1 MNSIEEFIDSL
12 PPKERVIVK
21 LLREIILDVDPRITE
36 KLSYG
41 VPYYS
46 RKRRICFIW
55 PQSAAYGPKDALVS
69 FGLCYGHMLSNEQ
82 GVLLSEGRTQVSII
96 KYSILS
102 EIDAPVVNA
111 ILQEALLVD
120 DLPFSATKQNS
131 KTQIR

>member
-1 MNSIEEFIDSL
+1 MNGIEEFFDSL
-12 PPKERVIVK
+12 PSKERVIVK

-55 PQSAAYGPKDALVS
+55 PQSAPYGPKDALVS

-96 KYSILS
+96 KYSNLS
-102 EIDAPVVNA
+102 EIKVPTVNA
-111 ILQEALLVD
+111 ILHEALLVD
-120 DLPFSATKQNS
+120 DLPFNATKKS
-131 KTQIR
+131 F